1 MPHDSA
7 DRAASEAARAW
18 GRGGRGSQLNAV
30 EPGSLFDSPANWTPK
45 AWTSACYV
53 CELDRQ
59 PQADIC
65 HPDFTKLKERT
76 VDAVR
81 ATLEALGAEFTNG
94 DAPGVKIRAS

>member
-1 MPHDSA
+1 MK
-7 DRAASEAARAW
+7 RKMIGAALALAMSSGVAY
-18 GRGGRGSQLNAV
+18 AV